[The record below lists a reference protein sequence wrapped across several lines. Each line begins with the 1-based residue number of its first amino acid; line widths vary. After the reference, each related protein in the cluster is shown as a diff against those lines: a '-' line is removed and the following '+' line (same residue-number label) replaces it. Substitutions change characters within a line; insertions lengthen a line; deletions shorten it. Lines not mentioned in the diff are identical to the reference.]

1 MPTIDAPWM
10 KSPFVLSY
18 TDPYDPEA
26 PVIEDEVNTDDI
38 AWFNVK
44 MNFSESKEERMQE
57 KEAFDEQVRLG
68 IIHKNGM
75 PVGMKQPPKVP
86 NKPPTMP
93 VAPQKSKQLSSP
105 LASKIAGQVERSN
118 TQKRKLYVKVKK

>member
-26 PVIEDEVNTDDI
+26 SIEEEDVNTDDI

-44 MNFSESKEERMQE
+44 MTFSESKEERMEQ
-57 KEAFDEQVRLG
+57 KEAFDKQVRLG
-68 IIHKNGM
+68 IIEGNGM
-75 PVGMKQPPKVP
+75 PVGMKKPPVIP
-86 NKPPTMP
+86 NKPP
-93 VAPQKSKQLSSP
+93 QKKLGSP
-105 LASKIAGQVERSN
+105 LANKIAGQVEKSN
-118 TQKRKLYVKVKK
+118 KRKLYVRVKK